1 MFLSFIVPVYNTE
14 KYLTECLDSLLD
26 QDIPKED
33 YEIICINDGSTD
45 GSLEILRSYK
55 NAQPNIRI
63 VDQKNAGLS
72 AARNAG
78 LSIAHGEYIWFV
90 DSDDLI
96 QEASLSVLKT
106 KLREAQYDR
115 LQIGTYVFELTL
127 TGEEKMLSQNKQLKV
142 NSNYHDSIVCGSI
155 FKRAFLLDHN
165 CWFHY
170 TDITHGEDTVFM
182 YEFISHNP
190 QTMIYNEPLYFYRI
204 RPGSLQSSQDESIKT
219 KQTMSYL
226 RIVEVMLHH
235 YEEATSS
242 NKQAAANVLMTYLW
256 YTLHGAAK
264 ANRKH
269 RISIMQALKRLG
281 LYPYHRPAEC
291 TLTKSYQTSRMDI
304 VGRVFDTVYLHMH
317 RPWGFAAMVLLQYA
331 IKTKKKLVK

>member
-14 KYLTECLDSLLD
+14 KYLTECLDSLLE

-45 GSLEILRSYK
+45 KSLEILQAY
-55 NAQPNIRI
+55 AQKHANIRVI
-63 VDQKNAGLS
+63 SKENGGIS
-72 AARNAG
+72 AARNTG
-78 LSIAHGEYIWFV
+78 LEYASGDYIWFI
-90 DSDDLI
+90 DSDDFI
-96 QEASLSVLKT
+96 QKNSLFIIKS
-106 KLREAQYDR
+106 KLREQPCDR
-115 LQIGTYVFELTL
+115 LQIGTYVFELVL
-127 TGEEKMLSQNKQLKV
+127 TNEEISLSQANQLKV
-142 NSNYHDSIVCGSI
+142 NSHYYDSVVWGSV
-155 FKRAFLLDHN
+155 FRRAFFLENN

-190 QTMIYNEPLYFYRI
+190 QTVVYDEPLYFYRI